1 MPDRMK
7 RQEIWDWAIEAY
19 DPPGV
24 LTAFQDATC
33 GRTIEGNPPVVH
45 PDVWKAL
52 QEMDEEIEK
61 ASGAT
66 DFNVEF
72 VTEMTIAEAKAKW
85 PNFGDQSWV

>member
-1 MPDRMK
+1 MK

-24 LTAFQDATC
+24 LTAFKMRRAVEHLKGLDVAPKL
-33 GRTIEGNPPVVH
+33 EHPPIMVR

-52 QEMDEEIEK
+52 QEMDEEMEK

-66 DFNVEF
+66 SLGRD
-72 VTEMTIAEAKAKW
+72 
-85 PNFGDQSWV
+85 